1 LVRIAYAQQ
10 QARNLHTWLPGVS
23 FGLTGGHP
31 VNAQPHASTGHDNS
45 SRPVVFYDG
54 NCPLCRR
61 EIAHYRRVDSAN
73 RLHWIDAANDPGS
86 LTRHGL
92 SLEQAMAELHVL
104 DGAGRWQRG
113 VDAFLVIW
121 QHLPAY
127 RWLAKLVV
135 TLGLR
140 RPLGYTYR
148 QFAAWRYR
156 RRCTTDSCTTGDRER
171 ARE

>member
-1 LVRIAYAQQ
+1 
-10 QARNLHTWLPGVS
+10 
-23 FGLTGGHP
+23 
-31 VNAQPHASTGHDNS
+31 VNAQPHASTGHGNS

-104 DGAGRWQRG
+104 DGAGRWQLG
-113 VDAFLVIW
+113 VDAFPVIW

-127 RWLAKLVV
+127 RWLAKLVTV
-135 TLGLR
+135 LGLR
-140 RPLGYTYR
+140 RPLGFIYR
-148 QFAAWRYR
+148 HFAAWRNR
-156 RRCTTDSCTTGDRER
+156 RRCETGSCTTSAGVRSR
-171 ARE
+171 

>member
-1 LVRIAYAQQ
+1 
-10 QARNLHTWLPGVS
+10 
-23 FGLTGGHP
+23 
-31 VNAQPHASTGHDNS
+31 
-45 SRPVVFYDG
+45 
-54 NCPLCRR
+54 LCRR

-92 SLEQAMAELHVL
+92 SLEQAMAELYVL

-156 RRCTTDSCTTGDRER
+156 RRCTTDSSTTGDRER